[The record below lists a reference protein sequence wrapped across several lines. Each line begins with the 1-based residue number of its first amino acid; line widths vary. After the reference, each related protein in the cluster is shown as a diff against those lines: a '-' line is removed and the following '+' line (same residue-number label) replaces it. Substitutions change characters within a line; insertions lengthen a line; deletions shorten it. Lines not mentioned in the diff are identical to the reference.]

1 MNIKENVREQLQ
13 EKDWKDLQAIMC
25 EFFVSQAN
33 SWQAE
38 LLDWVTDELPDADW
52 QVRDKMIDKIIDEV
66 SVEDL
71 IEGGWIDRPPRM
83 VYVEWDTDGE
93 DVDDLPSEVEIPYDV
108 EEDGIADLLSD
119 EFGYCVE
126 SFSVND

>member
-1 MNIKENVREQLQ
+1 MNTKENVREQLQ
-13 EKDWKDLQAIMC
+13 EKNWTDLQAIMC

-38 LLDWVTDELPDADW
+38 LLDWLLDELPDAVW
-52 QVRDKMIDKIIDEV
+52 QARDKMIDKIIAEV

-71 IEGGWIDRPPRM
+71 VEGGWIDRPPRM
-83 VYVEWDTDGE
+83 VYVKWDTDGE

-108 EEDGIADLLSD
+108 DEDDIADMLSD
-119 EFGYCVE
+119 EFGYCVS
-126 SFSVND
+126 SFSFE

>member
-1 MNIKENVREQLQ
+1 MATKENVREQLQ
-13 EKDWKDLQAIMC
+13 EKEWKDLVAIMC
-25 EFFVSQAN
+25 EYFVSQAN

-38 LLDWVTDELPDADW
+38 LLDWVTDEIDNACW
-52 QVRDKMIDKIIDEV
+52 QVRDKMIDKIIAEV

-71 IEGGWIDRPPRM
+71 VEHGWIDRPPRM

-93 DVDDLPSEVEIPYDV
+93 EVDDLPSEVEIPYDV
-108 EEDGIADLLSD
+108 EEDDIADWLSD

-126 SFSVND
+126 SFSVE